1 MPYYRLYGRMKPP
14 KSPQL
19 SQCPKIINEADQ
31 TVQTPLGEAGLIF
44 ELFVETGFDEFEL
57 SGITRTLSLANA
69 IHPDAPFSW
78 RFTSNNPGM
87 VSSANDLIVRAEPAI
102 PDYGFSDVMIVIG
115 GTQIDPTAWLARLRA
130 MQRKGLSVVLL
141 SDAATAYIKSS
152 QRLEGRVTTHWRDI
166 EMLSEIGYYPNLS
179 SRLSENSSGVITAA
193 GVGATTDLII
203 GLLAPYLTAPT
214 VAELGH
220 RLVLNTLRK
229 NTAEQPK
236 KISDSASLFDHRIR
250 DVISIMEN
258 NISEPLPMTDITKQA
273 SVSTRQLERVFRD
286 VFDESPA
293 RFYKVLR
300 IKHARSLVEE
310 TLLPLVEVALA
321 SGFGSTSTMSAAL
334 RSEYGVTAHQM
345 RQRKKVRLLEF

>member
-1 MPYYRLYGRMKPP
+1 MSRYRLYGRNRPLTSFQLSYPP
-14 KSPQL
+14 KISIDGDKAAP
-19 SQCPKIINEADQ
+19 N
-31 TVQTPLGEAGLIF
+31 PLGEAGLAF
-44 ELFVETGFDEFEL
+44 ELFVEKGFDEYEL

-69 IHPDAPFSW
+69 IHPDEPFSW
-78 RFTSNNPGM
+78 RFTSNHPGM
-87 VSSANDLIVRAEPAI
+87 VSSANELIVRAEPAI
-102 PDYGFSDVMIVIG
+102 ADYGFSDIMIVIG
-115 GTQIDPTAWLARLRA
+115 GQQVSATGWLPRLRA

-166 EMLSEIGYYPNLS
+166 EMLNEIGYYPNLS
-179 SRLSENSSGVITAA
+179 SRLSENSSGIITAA

-203 GLLAPYLTAPT
+203 GLLAPYLTAPA

-220 RLVLNTLRK
+220 RLLLNTLRK

-236 KISDSASLFDHRIR
+236 KISDSPSLFDHRIR

-273 SVSTRQLERVFRD
+273 NVSTRQLERVFRD

>member
-1 MPYYRLYGRMKPP
+1 M
-14 KSPQL
+14 
-19 SQCPKIINEADQ
+19 SQSTDIQKTGVVE
-31 TVQTPLGEAGLIF
+31 TPLGDARMTF
-44 ELFVETGFDEFEL
+44 ELFVERGFDEFEL
-57 SGITRTLSLANA
+57 SGIVRTLSLAND
-69 IHPDAPFSW
+69 IHPKSPFEW

-87 VSSANDLIVRAEPAI
+87 ITSSNGMLVRAEPAI
-102 PDYGFSDVMIVIG
+102 QDYGFSDIMIVVG
-115 GTQIDPTAWLARLRA
+115 GVRVKATSWLARLRA
-130 MQRKGLSVVLL
+130 MQRQGLNVVLL

-152 QRLEGRVTTHWRDI
+152 QRLEGRITTHWRDI
-166 EMLSEIGYYPNLS
+166 EMLNETGYYPNLS
-179 SRLSENSSGVITAA
+179 SRLSENASGIITAA

-203 GLLAPYLTAPT
+203 GLLAPHMTAPA

-220 RLVLNTLRK
+220 RLLLNTLRK

-236 KISDSASLFDHRIR
+236 KISDSPSLFDHRMR
-250 DVISIMEN
+250 DVISIMEDS
-258 NISEPLPMTDITKQA
+258 ISEPLPMTEITKQA
-273 SVSTRQLERVFRD
+273 GVSTRQLERVFRE

-334 RSEYGVTAHQM
+334 RSEYGLTAHQM
-345 RQRKKVRLLEF
+345 RQRKKVRLLEY

>member
-1 MPYYRLYGRMKPP
+1 MDDNKQKP
-14 KSPQL
+14 SSL
-19 SQCPKIINEADQ
+19 RE
-31 TVQTPLGEAGLIF
+31 GGLTF
-44 ELFVETGFDEFEL
+44 ELFVQKRYDEYEL
-57 SGITRTLSLANA
+57 SSITRTLALANT
-69 IHPDAPFSW
+69 IHPDEPFSW
-78 RFTSNNPGM
+78 RFTSDNPGM
-87 VSSANDLIVRAEPAI
+87 VPSANDLIVRAEPAI
-102 PDYGFSDVMIVIG
+102 PDHGFSDIMIVVG
-115 GTQIDPTAWLARLRA
+115 GLKIDAKGWLPRVRA
-130 MQRKGLSVVLL
+130 MQRKGSSVVLL

-152 QRLEGRVTTHWRDI
+152 QRLNGRVTTHWRDI
-166 EMLSEIGYYPNLS
+166 ETLHEVGYYPNLT
-179 SRLSENSSGVITAA
+179 SRLSENSNGIITAA

-203 GLLAPYLTAPT
+203 GLLEPYLSVPA

-220 RLVLNTLRK
+220 RLLLNTLRK

-258 NISEPLPMTDITKQA
+258 NISEPLPMTDITSQA
-273 SVSTRQLERVFRD
+273 NVSTRQLERVFRD

-345 RQRKKVRLLEF
+345 RQRKKVRLLEY